1 MVAKSGDVK
10 NSANHSAGS
19 SRNGDKASVVALK
32 NARQSSHTKYSDRSE
47 FSDGF
52 RRDMTIKAMMPA
64 TGVRITPPA
73 KTQTIA
79 KKTERNRARRER
91 LIVIAQHLCFLFHEA

>member
-64 TGVRITPPA
+64 TSVMIAPP
-73 KTQTIA
+73 KTQNVA
-79 KKTERNRARRER
+79 KETESNRARRER